1 MWTVVSVLTEETDW
15 GWPQLELIEYKPG
28 ICSDQSGGREE
39 RAKKMR
45 IKMLQRILIQPNYS
59 IRRYRIIKI
68 FMIYLYLNIKL
79 ALVCSKFLEHIHR
92 EISALKNEII
102 NLYVPCNFISSLK
115 WMAQKYLWKKFKS
128 SILSFKVSLETSKGQ
143 LLWAHIIS
151 PLTPQMFK

>member
-1 MWTVVSVLTEETDW
+1 
-15 GWPQLELIEYKPG
+15 
-28 ICSDQSGGREE
+28 
-39 RAKKMR
+39 MR

-115 WMAQKYLWKKFKS
+115 
-128 SILSFKVSLETSKGQ
+128 
-143 LLWAHIIS
+143 
-151 PLTPQMFK
+151 